1 MPQTPP
7 TVTQMIQILGKQRDC
22 YVLLLDAARRQRKAI
37 EEEND
42 EALTKVMKA
51 KNPLLLRMQ
60 ELDEEMK
67 ALQQNISA
75 TDRELMLPKGKAL
88 ADETAKTLE
97 QIIAEEEVC
106 ARLLN
111 KKKDETF
118 EQMKAFQEAKKG
130 VEGYKETGDDKP
142 PRFSQEG

>member
-7 TVTQMIQILGKQRDC
+7 AITRIINCLGKQRDC
-22 YVLLLDAARRQRKAI
+22 YVLLLNVAQRQRKAI

-42 EALTKVMKA
+42 EALTKVMEA

-67 ALQQNISA
+67 PLMQNM
-75 TDRELMLPKGKAL
+75 TEVELEQMPPKGKAL
-88 ADETAKTLE
+88 KDEVAKTLE
-97 QIIAEEEVC
+97 QVIAEEEVC

-118 EQMKAFQEAKKG
+118 EQMKALQEAKKG
-130 VEGYKETGDDKP
+130 VEGYKDTGGGKKS
-142 PRFSQEG
+142 RFSRPA

>member
-7 TVTQMIQILGKQRDC
+7 DITRMINCLGKQRDC
-22 YVLLLDAARRQRKAI
+22 YVRLLNAVRRQRKAI

-42 EALTKVMKA
+42 EALAKAMEA
-51 KNPLLLRMQ
+51 KNPLLLQLQ

-67 ALQQNISA
+67 PLLQNMSE
-75 TDRELMLPKGKAL
+75 TDREQMLPKGKAL
-88 ADETAKTLE
+88 KDEAAQTLE

-118 EQMKAFQEAKKG
+118 EQMKVFQEAKKG
-130 VEGYKETGDDKP
+130 VKGYKETGGGKRS
-142 PRFSQEG
+142 RFSREG

>member
-7 TVTQMIQILGKQRDC
+7 AITRMIDILGKQRDC
-22 YVLLLDAARRQRKAI
+22 YVLLLNVAQKQRKAI

-42 EALTKVMKA
+42 EALTKIMEA

-60 ELDEEMK
+60 ELDEKMK
-67 ALQQNISA
+67 PLKQNM
-75 TDRELMLPKGKAL
+75 TEVELGQMLPKGKAL
-88 ADETAKTLE
+88 KDEVAETLE

-118 EQMKAFQEAKKG
+118 EQMKEFQEAKKG
-130 VEGYKETGDDKP
+130 VKGYKDTGDNKP

>member
-7 TVTQMIQILGKQRDC
+7 AITRIINCLGKQRDC
-22 YVLLLDAARRQRKAI
+22 YVLLLNVAQRQRKAI

-42 EALTKVMKA
+42 EALTKVMEA

-67 ALQQNISA
+67 PLMQNM
-75 TDRELMLPKGKAL
+75 TEVELEQMPPKGKAL
-88 ADETAKTLE
+88 KDEVAKTLE
-97 QIIAEEEVC
+97 QVIAEEEVC
-106 ARLLN
+106 ARFLN

-118 EQMKAFQEAKKG
+118 EQMKALQEAKKG
-130 VEGYKETGDDKP
+130 VKGYKDTGGGKKS
-142 PRFSQEG
+142 RFSRPA